1 MSSTETDGKSK
12 SQTSRGRSPA
22 TRDRIVDEDIQFIC
36 SSCRSELNQ
45 LKGKR
50 LMITGGTGF
59 VGRYLVES
67 VLEFSSKSR
76 NRCHILLPVRD
87 PRKARCMFGERLEA
101 GDIVLVQ
108 WHEVGSSLAQEERC
122 DYIIHAASPSDPREY
137 LKDPKK
143 TIEQIV
149 DLTQSI
155 VDYAV
160 SADSRR
166 LLYVSSGAVYGKVP
180 TGLDRIPEDYPGA
193 PDPTS
198 PSSCYG
204 EAKRFSEMLCS
215 TSGVETA
222 IARLFSF
229 IGPYQDPNSS
239 FAAPDFINQALTKR
253 RIVVRGD
260 GTSVRSYC
268 YSSELCITL
277 WKLLLGKRAHVVYNV
292 GMDSPTITIEELA
305 KLVADVVGNTK
316 VEVLG
321 AKPARA
327 TKEPPNRYVPDIS
340 RLRDIYEPKIGVRE
354 AVERTVAHC
363 QGTGYAG
370 LCH

>member
-1 MSSTETDGKSK
+1 MSSTETDARSK
-12 SQTSRGRSPA
+12 SQRSREKSS
-22 TRDRIVDEDIQFIC
+22 TIRDRTVDEDIQFIC
-36 SSCRSELNQ
+36 SSCRDELNQ

-76 NRCHILLPVRD
+76 NKCHILLPVRD

-101 GDIVLVQ
+101 GDVALVQ
-108 WHEVGSSLAQEERC
+108 WHEVGSSLAQEVRC

-166 LLYVSSGAVYGKVP
+166 LLYISSGAVYGKVP
-180 TGLDRIPEDYPGA
+180 AGLDRIPEEYPGS

-204 EAKRFSEMLCS
+204 EAKRFSELLCS
-215 TSGVETA
+215 TSGVDTV

-229 IGPYQDPNSS
+229 IGIYQDLQSS
-239 FAAPDFINQALTKR
+239 FAVPDFIRQAMESSVIR
-253 RIVVRGD
+253 VHGD
-260 GTSVRSYC
+260 GTQVRGYC
-268 YSSELCITL
+268 YASELSIML
-277 WKLLLGKRAHVVYNV
+277 WKLLLGRPSERVYNV
-292 GMDSPTITIEELA
+292 GSDRFVIDIESLA
-305 KLVADVVGNTK
+305 QLMAEMLGSIKVIVEGNGKESVNRVTAD
-316 VEVLG
+316 
-321 AKPARA
+321 
-327 TKEPPNRYVPDIS
+327 RYVPNMD
-340 RLRDIYEPKIGVRE
+340 RMRRIYEPSINIKE
-354 AVERTVAHC
+354 SLERTIC
-363 QGTGYAG
+363 FLQSRTG
-370 LCH
+370 HIR